1 MVGFFYLVIMTMT
14 ASNKPNF
21 IQRFKIAWN
30 VFRRGFPMA
39 GGADLQQKGTPF
51 VWTSWQENTPQW
63 QTTAFDAFVEE
74 GFNRNSII
82 YAAIMYK
89 ARSKMSAPLR
99 AYTGDPQRPELL
111 PPDDPLT
118 KLVSRPN
125 SAQSWPEFGA
135 LMEIYYNLGNSFVL
149 LVRPSGG
156 GLPESMFTLR
166 PDRIRII
173 PKEGGILG
181 YLYVPEGRAVRD
193 GTPILPEDM
202 IHVKLPNPDDPL
214 EGMGW
219 GMPPLAIAQST
230 DVDNEITRFLKLF
243 FQNGAMPL
251 GVLKFDIPL
260 DDKILTEVKRRWA
273 DMYGGVDNWT
283 DVGVLD
289 QGGSYQ
295 RIGSNFDEM
304 GFSTLDERNESRILM
319 PLGVHPALLGTRISM
334 LHSPLSDSNFTS
346 VRKAYWEDTA
356 VPEMTLFEK
365 EFQYFLHGED
375 GGFVAYDYSKV
386 PALLQDKADL
396 ITAAHRMWT
405 MGTPANQAYETV
417 GLKVTDIPGGD
428 IAYVPG
434 NVLPVGMETAEDE
447 ATMEGAVEA
456 EEDDRKSGRGPGE
469 RGRVEAWERKQAS
482 ADDLLTVYTDGIG
495 ELVSSAILGE
505 IERTEFETALT
516 TLVDEAYP
524 VLFAAGA
531 EIDDLA
537 ALSRGELAEFEVEL
551 ETAQASVGNLAND
564 IYEQRR
570 YDGEGGLE
578 SAESRVT
585 IWGDKALGLFS
596 LGMLFAPG
604 DELLMWVYG
613 DTKHCEDCSRLNQQI
628 HPQSEWRNSGWR
640 PQGNNLACNGFHCK
654 CRYEPMP
661 AGTPTSGTFAA
672 LMTIM
677 VKDGIHMHTNGVT
690 TNGVH

>member
-1 MVGFFYLVIMTMT
+1 MTV
-14 ASNKPNF
+14 SNERPNF
-21 IQRFKIAWN
+21 IQRFKAALS
-30 VFRRGFPMA
+30 VFRRGFPP
-39 GGADLQQKGTPF
+39 GGGGDLQQKGTPF

-89 ARSKMSAPLR
+89 ARSKMAAPLR
-99 AYTGDPQRPELL
+99 AYTGDPQRPEPL

-125 SAQSWPEFGA
+125 PAQSWPEFGA

-149 LVRPSGG
+149 LVRPRGG
-156 GLPESMFTLR
+156 GLPESMFSLR

-173 PKEGGILG
+173 PEGQGIKG
-181 YLYVPEGRAVRD
+181 YLYVPDGRAVRD
-193 GTPILPEDM
+193 GVPILPEDM
-202 IHVKLPNPDDPL
+202 IHVKLPNPNDPL

-251 GVLKFDIPL
+251 GLLKFDVPL
-260 DDKILTEVKRRWA
+260 DDKILTEIKRRWM
-273 DMYGGVDNWT
+273 DIYGGVDNWT

-289 QGGSYQ
+289 RGGDYQ
-295 RIGSNFDEM
+295 RVGSNFDEM

-356 VPEMTLFEK
+356 VPELTLFEK
-365 EFQYFLHGED
+365 EFQYFLRSEE

-396 ITAAHRMWT
+396 IAAAHKMWT
-405 MGTPANQAYETV
+405 MGTPANLSYETV
-417 GLKVTDIPGGD
+417 GLKVADIPGGD

-434 NVLPVGMETAEDE
+434 NVIPVGIEAPAEE
-447 ATMEGAVEA
+447 PTMEGAVEA
-456 EEDDRKSGRGPGE
+456 EDDDRKGREAGRLGGLGAGE
-469 RGRVEAWERKQAS
+469 SKQA
-482 ADDLLTVYTDGIG
+482 DDELVTTYTDGVG
-495 ELVSSAILGE
+495 ELVSSAVLGE
-505 IERTEFETALT
+505 IEQTAFEAAMLALVNET
-516 TLVDEAYP
+516 YP
-524 VLFAAGA
+524 VLFSAGA
-531 EIDDLA
+531 QIDDLGE
-537 ALSRGELAEFEVEL
+537 LSRGELAEFEAEL
-551 ETAQASVGNLAND
+551 EIAQNSVGNLSND
-564 IYEQRR
+564 IYEQQQ
-570 YDGEGGLE
+570 YEGEGGLE

-585 IWGDKALGLFS
+585 IWGNKALGLIS

-604 DELLMWVYG
+604 DELLMWIYG
-613 DTKHCEDCSRLNQQI
+613 DTKHCEDCSRLNGQV
-628 HPQSEWRNSGWR
+628 HRQSEWRQSGWR
-640 PQGNNLACNGFHCK
+640 PQGNDLACNGFHCK
-654 CRYEPMP
+654 CHYEPMP
-661 AGTPTSGTFAA
+661 AGTPASGTFAD
-672 LMTIM
+672 LMTFE
-677 VKDGIHMHTNGVT
+677 VKAADGIHTHRNGV

>member
-1 MVGFFYLVIMTMT
+1 MTINNE
-14 ASNKPNF
+14 SPNF
-21 IQRFKIAWN
+21 IQRFKVAWN
-30 VFRRGFPMA
+30 VFRRGFPAA
-39 GGADLQQKGTPF
+39 GGGGLQQKGTPF
-51 VWTSWQENTPQW
+51 VWTSWQENTPLW
-63 QTTAFDAFVEE
+63 QMTAFDAFVDE

-89 ARSKMSAPLR
+89 ARSKMAAPLR
-99 AYTGDPQRPELL
+99 AYTGDPQRPEPL

-125 SAQSWPEFGA
+125 SQQSWPEFGA

-149 LVRPSGG
+149 LVRPRGG

-166 PDRIRII
+166 PDRVRIVPGDKGTI
-173 PKEGGILG
+173 KG

-202 IHVKLPNPDDPL
+202 IHVKLPNPNDPL

-251 GVLKFDIPL
+251 GLLKFDVPM
-260 DDKILTEVKRRWA
+260 DDKTLTEIKRRWS

-289 QGGSYQ
+289 QGGTYQ
-295 RIGSNFDEM
+295 RVGSNFDEM

-334 LHSPLSDSNFTS
+334 LHSPLSNSNFTS

-356 VPEMTLFEK
+356 VPELTLFEK
-365 EFQYFLHGED
+365 EFQYFLRGED
-375 GGFVAYDYSKV
+375 GSFVAYDYSKV

-396 ITAAHRMWT
+396 ITAAHKMWT

-417 GLKVTDIPGGD
+417 GLTVVDIPGGD
-428 IAYVPG
+428 IAYVPA
-434 NVLPVGMETAEDE
+434 NVLPVGMEMDE
-447 ATMEGAVEA
+447 AEPSMEGAVEA
-456 EEDDRKSGRGPGE
+456 EDDDRKSGRGAGLRQAQDRGE
-469 RGRVEAWERKQAS
+469 NKQAQ
-482 ADDLLTVYTDGIG
+482 AEDLLTAYTDGIG

-505 IERTEFETALT
+505 IEQVEFETAMT
-516 TLVDEAYP
+516 ALVDETYP
-524 VLFAAGA
+524 ALFTAGA

-537 ALSRGELAEFEVEL
+537 ALSRGELAEFETEL
-551 ETAQASVGNLAND
+551 ETAQASVPNLAND
-564 IYEQRR
+564 IYSLRR

-578 SAESRVT
+578 SAENRVT
-585 IWGDKALGLFS
+585 VWGNKAMGLVS
-596 LGMLFAPG
+596 LGMLFMPG
-604 DELLMWVYG
+604 DELLEWVYG
-613 DTKHCEDCSRLNQQI
+613 DTQHCEDCSRLNGQV
-628 HPQSEWRNSGWR
+628 HRQSEWRNSGWR
-640 PQGNNLACNGFHCK
+640 TQGHNLACNGFHCQ
-654 CRYEPMP
+654 CRFKPMP
-661 AGTPTSGTFAA
+661 AGTPTSGTFAD
-672 LMTIM
+672 LMTLT
-677 VKDGIHMHTNGVT
+677 VKAAAEIHKHTNGVT
-690 TNGVH
+690 NGVH

>member
-1 MVGFFYLVIMTMT
+1 MTINNE
-14 ASNKPNF
+14 SPNF
-21 IQRFKIAWN
+21 IQRFKVAWN
-30 VFRRGFPMA
+30 VFRRGFPAA
-39 GGADLQQKGTPF
+39 GGGGLQQKGTPF
-51 VWTSWQENTPQW
+51 VWTSWQENTPLW
-63 QTTAFDAFVEE
+63 QMTAFDAFVDE

-89 ARSKMSAPLR
+89 ARSKMAAPLR
-99 AYTGDPQRPELL
+99 AYTGDPQRPEPL

-125 SAQSWPEFGA
+125 SQQSWPEFGA

-149 LVRPSGG
+149 LVRPRGG

-166 PDRIRII
+166 PDRVRIVPGDKGTI
-173 PKEGGILG
+173 KG

-202 IHVKLPNPDDPL
+202 IHVKLPNPNDPL

-251 GVLKFDIPL
+251 GLLKFDVPM
-260 DDKILTEVKRRWA
+260 DDKTLTEIKRRWS

-289 QGGSYQ
+289 QGGTYQ
-295 RIGSNFDEM
+295 RVGSNFDEM

-334 LHSPLSDSNFTS
+334 LHSPLSNSNFTS

-356 VPEMTLFEK
+356 VPELTLFEK
-365 EFQYFLHGED
+365 EFQYFLRGE
-375 GGFVAYDYSKV
+375 GGSFVAYDYSKV

-396 ITAAHRMWT
+396 ITAAHKMWT

-417 GLKVTDIPGGD
+417 GLTVVDIPGGD
-428 IAYVPG
+428 IAYVPA
-434 NVLPVGMETAEDE
+434 NVLPVGMEMDE
-447 ATMEGAVEA
+447 AEPSMEGAVEA
-456 EEDDRKSGRGPGE
+456 EDDDRKSGRGAGLRQAQDRGE
-469 RGRVEAWERKQAS
+469 NKQAQ
-482 ADDLLTVYTDGIG
+482 AEDLLTAYTDGIG

-505 IERTEFETALT
+505 IEQVEFETAMT
-516 TLVDEAYP
+516 ALVDETYP
-524 VLFAAGA
+524 ALFTAGA

-537 ALSRGELAEFEVEL
+537 ALSRGELAEFETEL
-551 ETAQASVGNLAND
+551 ETAQASVPNLAND
-564 IYEQRR
+564 IYSLRR

-578 SAESRVT
+578 SAENRVT
-585 IWGDKALGLFS
+585 VWGNKAMGLVS
-596 LGMLFAPG
+596 LGMLFMPG
-604 DELLMWVYG
+604 DELLEWVYG
-613 DTKHCEDCSRLNQQI
+613 DTQHCEDCSRLNGQV
-628 HPQSEWRNSGWR
+628 HRQSEWRNSGWR
-640 PQGNNLACNGFHCK
+640 TQGHNLACNGFHCQ
-654 CRYEPMP
+654 CRFKPMP
-661 AGTPTSGTFAA
+661 AGTPTSGTFAD
-672 LMTIM
+672 LMTLT
-677 VKDGIHMHTNGVT
+677 VKAAAEIHKHTNGVT
-690 TNGVH
+690 NGVH

>member
-1 MVGFFYLVIMTMT
+1 MTVST
-14 ASNKPNF
+14 ERPNF
-21 IQRFKIAWN
+21 IERFKVAWN
-30 VFRRGFPMA
+30 VFRRGFPMT
-39 GGADLQQKGTPF
+39 GGGDFQQKGTPF
-51 VWTSWQENTPQW
+51 VWTAWQENTPQW
-63 QTTAFDAFVEE
+63 QMTAFDSFVEE

-89 ARSKMSAPLR
+89 ARSKMAAPLR
-99 AYTGDPQRPELL
+99 AYTGDPQRPEPL

-125 SAQSWPEFGA
+125 PAQSWPEFGA

-149 LVRPSGG
+149 LVRPRGG

-173 PKEGGILG
+173 PEGQGIKG
-181 YLYVPEGRAVRD
+181 YLYVPEGKAVRD

-202 IHVKLPNPDDPL
+202 IHVKLPNPNDPL

-251 GVLKFDIPL
+251 GLLKYDVPL
-260 DDKILTEVKRRWA
+260 DDKILTEIKRRWM
-273 DMYGGVDNWT
+273 DIYGGVDNWT
-283 DVGVLD
+283 EVGVLD
-289 QGGSYQ
+289 RGGTYQ
-295 RIGSNFDEM
+295 RVGSNFDEM

-356 VPEMTLFEK
+356 VPELTLFEK
-365 EFQYFLHGED
+365 EFQYFLRSEE

-396 ITAAHRMWT
+396 ITAAHKMWT

-417 GLKVTDIPGGD
+417 GLKVSDIPGGD

-434 NVLPVGMETAEDE
+434 NVIPVGMEVTDDE
-447 ATMEGAVEA
+447 QSMEGAVEA
-456 EEDDRKSGRGPGE
+456 EGDDRKGAEETGGWGDGGLRRRGAGRNKQ
-469 RGRVEAWERKQAS
+469 VEG
-482 ADDLLTVYTDGIG
+482 DDLVAAYTDGVG
-495 ELVSSAILGE
+495 ELVSSAVLGE
-505 IERTEFETALT
+505 IEQADFEAAMT
-516 TLVDEAYP
+516 TLVDETYP
-524 VLFAAGA
+524 ALFAAGA
-531 EIDDLA
+531 EIDDLGV
-537 ALSRGELAEFEVEL
+537 LSRGELAEFEAEL
-551 ETAQASVGNLAND
+551 ETAQDSVGNLAND

-585 IWGDKALGLFS
+585 IWGNKALGLIA

-604 DELLMWVYG
+604 DELLMWIYG
-613 DTKHCEDCSRLNQQI
+613 DTKHCEDCSRLNRQV
-628 HPQSEWRNSGWR
+628 HRRSEWRQSGWR

-654 CRYEPMP
+654 CRYESMP
-661 AGTPTSGTFAA
+661 ASTPTSGTFAD
-672 LMTIM
+672 LMTFTA
-677 VKDGIHMHTNGVT
+677 KDAANGIHMHRNGV

>member
-1 MVGFFYLVIMTMT
+1 MTINNE
-14 ASNKPNF
+14 SPNF
-21 IQRFKIAWN
+21 IQRFKVAWN
-30 VFRRGFPMA
+30 VFRRGFPAA
-39 GGADLQQKGTPF
+39 GGGGLQQKGTPF
-51 VWTSWQENTPQW
+51 VWTSWQENTPMW
-63 QTTAFDAFVEE
+63 QMTAFDAFVDE

-89 ARSKMSAPLR
+89 ARSKMAAPLR
-99 AYTGDPQRPELL
+99 AYTGDPQRPEPL

-125 SAQSWPEFGA
+125 SQQSWPEFGA

-149 LVRPSGG
+149 LVRPRGG

-166 PDRIRII
+166 PDRVRIVPGDKGTI
-173 PKEGGILG
+173 KG

-202 IHVKLPNPDDPL
+202 IHVKLPNPNDPL

-251 GVLKFDIPL
+251 GLLKFDVPM
-260 DDKILTEVKRRWA
+260 DDKTLTEIKRRWS

-289 QGGSYQ
+289 QGGTYQ
-295 RIGSNFDEM
+295 RVGSNFDEM

-334 LHSPLSDSNFTS
+334 LHSPLSNSNFTS

-356 VPEMTLFEK
+356 VPELTLFEK
-365 EFQYFLHGED
+365 EFQYFLRGE
-375 GGFVAYDYSKV
+375 GGSFVAYDYSKV

-396 ITAAHRMWT
+396 ITAAHKMWT

-417 GLKVTDIPGGD
+417 GLTVVDIPGGD
-428 IAYVPG
+428 IAYVPA
-434 NVLPVGMETAEDE
+434 NVLPVGMEMDE
-447 ATMEGAVEA
+447 AEPSMEGAVEA
-456 EEDDRKSGRGPGE
+456 EDDDRKSGRGAGLRQAQDRGE
-469 RGRVEAWERKQAS
+469 NKQAQ
-482 ADDLLTVYTDGIG
+482 AEDLLTAYTDGIG

-505 IERTEFETALT
+505 IEQVEFETAMT
-516 TLVDEAYP
+516 ALVDETYP
-524 VLFAAGA
+524 ALFTAGA

-537 ALSRGELAEFEVEL
+537 ALSRGELAEFETEL
-551 ETAQASVGNLAND
+551 ETAQASVPNLAND
-564 IYEQRR
+564 IYSLRR

-578 SAESRVT
+578 SAENRVT
-585 IWGDKALGLFS
+585 VWGNKAMGLVS
-596 LGMLFAPG
+596 LGMLFMPG
-604 DELLMWVYG
+604 DELLEWVYG
-613 DTKHCEDCSRLNQQI
+613 DTQHCEDCSRLNGQV
-628 HPQSEWRNSGWR
+628 HRQSEWRNSGWR
-640 PQGNNLACNGFHCK
+640 TQGHNLACNGFHCQ
-654 CRYEPMP
+654 CRFKPMP
-661 AGTPTSGTFAA
+661 AGTPTSGTFAD
-672 LMTIM
+672 LMTLT
-677 VKDGIHMHTNGVT
+677 VKAAAEIHKHTNGVT
-690 TNGVH
+690 NGVH

>member
-1 MVGFFYLVIMTMT
+1 MTI
-14 ASNKPNF
+14 NNERPNF
-21 IQRFKIAWN
+21 IQRFKVALN
-30 VFRRGFPMA
+30 VFRRGFPAA
-39 GGADLQQKGTPF
+39 GGGGLQRKGTPF

-63 QTTAFDAFVEE
+63 QTTAFDAFVDE

-89 ARSKMSAPLR
+89 ARSKMAAPLR
-99 AYTGDPQRPELL
+99 AYTGDPQRPEPL
-111 PPDDPLT
+111 PPNDPLT

-125 SAQSWPEFGA
+125 SQQSWPEFGA

-149 LVRPSGG
+149 LVRPRGG

-166 PDRIRII
+166 PDRVRIV
-173 PKEGGILG
+173 PGDQGIKG

-202 IHVKLPNPDDPL
+202 IHVKLPNPNDPL

-219 GMPPLAIAQST
+219 GMPPLAIGQST

-251 GVLKFDIPL
+251 GLLKFDIPL
-260 DDKILTEVKRRWA
+260 DDKTLTEIKRRWS

-289 QGGSYQ
+289 QGGTYQ
-295 RIGSNFDEM
+295 RVGANFDEM

-356 VPEMTLFEK
+356 VPELTLFEK
-365 EFQYFLHGED
+365 EFQYFLRGEE
-375 GGFVAYDYSKV
+375 GSFVAYDYSKV

-396 ITAAHRMWT
+396 ITAAHKMWT
-405 MGTPANQAYETV
+405 MGTPANKAYETV
-417 GLKVTDIPGGD
+417 GLKVPDIPGGD
-428 IAYVPG
+428 IAYVPA
-434 NVLPVGMETAEDE
+434 NVLAVGMDMAEDE
-447 ATMEGAVEA
+447 PSMEGAVEA
-456 EEDDRKSGRGPGE
+456 EEDDRKSDRGTLWQAQDKG
-469 RGRVEAWERKQAS
+469 ERKQAQV
-482 ADDLLTVYTDGIG
+482 DDLLTAYTDGIG

-505 IERTEFETALT
+505 IEQVAFEAAMIA
-516 TLVDEAYP
+516 LVDEIYP
-524 VLFAAGA
+524 ALFTAGA
-531 EIDDLA
+531 EIDDLTV
-537 ALSRGELAEFEVEL
+537 LSRGELAEFETEL
-551 ETAQASVGNLAND
+551 ETAQASVINLAND
-564 IYEQRR
+564 IYSQRR

-585 IWGDKALGLFS
+585 IWGNKAMGLVA
-596 LGMLFAPG
+596 LGMLFMPG
-604 DELLMWVYG
+604 DELLEWVYG
-613 DTKHCEDCSRLNQQI
+613 ATQHCEDCSRLNGQV
-628 HPQSEWRNSGWR
+628 HRQSEWRNSGWR
-640 PQGNNLACNGFHCK
+640 PQGNNLACNGFHCQ
-654 CRYEPMP
+654 CRYKPVP
-661 AGTPTSGTFAA
+661 AGTPTSGTFAD
-672 LMTIM
+672 LMTLT
-677 VKDGIHMHTNGVT
+677 VKGADGIHMHTNGVT
-690 TNGVH
+690 NGVR